1 MADYRERDDSWRDAV
16 APAVQGVQRVGIN
29 PETNSITP
37 ASDTSGLYAIYGRK
51 NPYSAR
57 AARLG
62 AMAGMDMGGRLGQLP
77 GIAATLLAGKAE
89 KEAEGFE
96 KTRENDIKSFM
107 ARKEAYDK
115 IKNDREASRQM
126 FDESTKIMG
135 IAGDKFNQILQ
146 ETNGDFD
153 KASKDTDAWLSEV
166 ANAQGV
172 PLPMV
177 KGYAR
182 FKNSKVSMA
191 VSKDGKEWLP
201 IQLDEKTGVALAW
214 DKAKESWGKIPEGY
228 ALLSDFAKVQQ
239 ANRPRGG
246 AGSSPEGM
254 LEYYDANDNLVA
266 KTKNQAEAIAAGAV
280 SAGRWVK
287 TIDENGGEAWKM
299 EKVPLSR
306 APKKDVGVLNKPGA
320 PAAQPAAPAKAQA
333 VSTQYERPNPVPGS
347 PGSGQAPAPAAQ
359 PQMNAE
365 AQQAAAWVAANPNAP
380 ASQIAAIKAKY
391 RLP

>member
-1 MADYRERDDSWRDAV
+1 
-16 APAVQGVQRVGIN
+16 VGIN

-62 AMAGMDMGGRLGQLP
+62 AMSGMDMGGRLGQLP

-153 KASKDTDAWLSEV
+153 KASKETDAWLSEV

-228 ALLSDFAKVQQ
+228 ALLSDFAKLETAQAKSQPPQPKPMSARDYAASLTSQLNNLRNITTRRALTAEEQRQYEAAEKKLNEITNTQQ
-239 ANRPRGG
+239 DPAT
-246 AGSSPEGM
+246 
-254 LEYYDANDNLVA
+254 Y
-266 KTKNQAEAIAAGAV
+266 
-280 SAGRWVK
+280 W
-287 TIDENGGEAWKM
+287 
-299 EKVPLSR
+299 
-306 APKKDVGVLNKPGA
+306 KPGA
-320 PAAQPAAPAKAQA
+320 NPPSGKFVKAQA
-333 VSTQYERPNPVPGS
+333 AAPRPDS
-347 PGSGQAPAPAAQ
+347 GSGQAVQ
-359 PQMNAE
+359 PPPPTKKTQFEIEAE
-365 AQQAAAWVAANPNAP
+365 QASSWISSNPNAP
-380 ASQIAAIKAKY
+380 ATQIAAIKAKY

>member
-1 MADYRERDDSWRDAV
+1 MAEYDYWERRGMSQSEDIAQPV
-16 APAVQGVQRVGIN
+16 AGNMATGG
-29 PETNSITP
+29 ITP
-37 ASDTSGLYAIYGRK
+37 APDTSGLYAIYGRR

-77 GIAATLLAGKAE
+77 GIVATALAGRAEKKAE
-89 KEAEGFE
+89 TFE
-96 KTRENDIKSFM
+96 QERESDIKAFM

-115 IKNDREASRQM
+115 IRNDREATKQM

-153 KASKDTDAWLSEV
+153 RASKETDAWLKEV
-166 ANAQGV
+166 ATAQNI

-214 DKAKESWGKIPEGY
+214 DKAKDNWGKIPEGY
-228 ALLSDFAKVQQ
+228 ALLSDYAKVQQ
-239 ANRPRGG
+239 ANRPYGG
-246 AGSSPEGM
+246 GGSSPEGM
-254 LEYYDANDNLVA
+254 LEYYDANDSLVA
-266 KTKNQAEAIAAGAV
+266 KTKNQAEAIKAGAV
-280 SAGRWVK
+280 KVGRRVPTGDIGADGK
-287 TIDENGGEAWKM
+287 PLYKM
-299 EKVPLSR
+299 EFVSLSK
-306 APKKDVGVLNKPGA
+306 APKPVGGRLENTQRGGQPPA
-320 PAAQPAAPAKAQA
+320 PPMAQSINAQ
-333 VSTQYERPNPVPGS
+333 VNRPVAVPGS
-347 PGSGQAPAPAAQ
+347 PGSGQARPPAPQ
-359 PQMNAE
+359 PQVQTE
-365 AQQAAAWVAANPNAP
+365 AQQAAAWIAANPNAP